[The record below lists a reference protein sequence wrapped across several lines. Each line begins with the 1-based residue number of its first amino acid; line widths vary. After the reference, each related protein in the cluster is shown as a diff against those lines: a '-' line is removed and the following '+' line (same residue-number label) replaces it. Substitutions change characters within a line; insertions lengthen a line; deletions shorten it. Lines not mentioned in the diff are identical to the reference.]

1 MKAALG
7 RLFAQTAFRL
17 VLVLWTF
24 GYLLVELAATLQ
36 GRNAVGL
43 MFLASVPLLAIG
55 VGQSLAL
62 NRLLDRFGDRP
73 AIKWLA
79 VAAAVVAA
87 GWIQTWIDLLWIRTL
102 ALTVFPVWQEFA
114 LNFSVQRIITVNLL
128 YTWTFALCVALI
140 WSART
145 SDIAR
150 LNEARAAAFETAASR
165 AEAAAL
171 RLQLNPHFLFNTL
184 NGIASLVVRHKDEQ
198 AEEMIG
204 RLADFLRSS
213 LASDPA
219 ALIPLRQELATVR
232 AYLDIE
238 EARFGDRL
246 RVAWQVDDDA
256 LDAEVP
262 NFLLQPPVENAIKH
276 GVAPARRPVEIAVA
290 ARRDDGR
297 LVLSVTNGD
306 PGGRTRG
313 APRRREGGDRH
324 GLGLANTRQRLD
336 TVYGGAA
343 SLEAGPA
350 DGGWRCEIRLPAR
363 AATAE
368 RRPEAAE

>member
-1 MKAALG
+1 MRAAFG

-36 GRNAVGL
+36 GRNAAGL
-43 MFLASVPLLAIG
+43 MFLASVPLLATG

-62 NRLLDRFGDRP
+62 NGLLDRFGDRP
-73 AIKWLA
+73 ALKWLA
-79 VAAAVVAA
+79 VAAAVVGA
-87 GWIQTWIDLLWIRTL
+87 GWIQTWIDLWWIRTL

-150 LNEARAAAFETAASR
+150 LNEARAAAFEAAASR

-184 NGIASLVVRHKDEQ
+184 NGIASLVVRHKDHQ

-213 LASDPA
+213 LASDPS

-232 AYLDIE
+232 AYLHIE
-238 EARFGDRL
+238 EARFEDRV
-246 RVAWQVDDDA
+246 RVTWNVGEDS

-262 NFLLQPPVENAIKH
+262 NFLLQPLIENAIKH
-276 GVAPARRPVEIAVA
+276 SVAISRRPIEIEVA
-290 ARRDDGR
+290 ARGEGDR
-297 LVLSVTNGD
+297 LVLSVTNRELAVR
-306 PGGRTRG
+306 PLA
-313 APRRREGGDRH
+313 APRRSRRDERQ
-324 GLGLANTRQRLD
+324 GLGLANTRRRLD
-336 TVYGGAA
+336 TIYGDDAA
-343 SLEAGPA
+343 LEAGPVE
-350 DGGWRCEIRLPAR
+350 GGYRCEIRLPVGNK
-363 AATAE
+363 TAQAPQASE
-368 RRPEAAE
+368 